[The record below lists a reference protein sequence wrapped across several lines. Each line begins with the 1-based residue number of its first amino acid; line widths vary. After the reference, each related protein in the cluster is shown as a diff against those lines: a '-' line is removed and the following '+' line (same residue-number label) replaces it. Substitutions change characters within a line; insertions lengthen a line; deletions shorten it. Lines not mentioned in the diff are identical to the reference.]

1 MVAAIRREDERRLK
15 SVSEKRGEMGGVTV
29 EGAVKVKGTDVLTEV
44 VEGGR
49 GLEVSKMGF
58 KKGRKIGR
66 VNGLPTG
73 RIRERFI
80 THV

>member
-1 MVAAIRREDERRLK
+1 
-15 SVSEKRGEMGGVTV
+15 MGGVTV
-29 EGAVKVKGTDVLTEV
+29 EGAVKMKGADVLTEV

-49 GLEVSKMGF
+49 SLEVTKMGF
-58 KKGRKIGR
+58 EKGRKIGR

-73 RIRERFI
+73 RIRERFS